1 MPEPIETVRLQLD
14 YPPERG
20 REPLL
25 YRLVT
30 DFGLVPNIRRAN
42 FDARKGGFIFLE
54 LEGPSDALAGGLA
67 WLQEMG
73 IMVSAIGFDGTQ
85 EWAI

>member
-1 MPEPIETVRLQLD
+1 VTEAIETVRVQLD
-14 YPPERG
+14 YPPDRV

-42 FDARKGGFIFLE
+42 FDVEQGGFIFLE
-54 LEGPSDALAGGLA
+54 LEGPSEALARGLA
-67 WLQEMG
+67 WMQESG
-73 IMVSAIGFDGTQ
+73 ISVSAIGFDGTQ

>member
-1 MPEPIETVRLQLD
+1 MSEPIETIRLQLN
-14 YPPERG
+14 YPPDRV

-42 FDARKGGFIFLE
+42 FDPVSGGFIFLE
-54 LEGPSDALAGGLA
+54 IEGPTEAIARGLA
-67 WLQEMG
+67 WMEESG
-73 IMVSAIGFDGTQ
+73 VTVSAIGFDGTQ